1 MENEANIAGVIKKI
15 SQSSDEVYAKVCE
28 VLKVDEVEK
37 TVNVKPVDA
46 TAPIYNV
53 RLQAESETGGL
64 VLFPKVGSMVL
75 VVFINKNNAAVVNT
89 SEIEKLEL
97 VIENSELQI
106 DKDKFLFKREQVQL
120 QVDQEGFLLK
130 KENETLKKLI
140 ADLITAIKALKF
152 TTNNGPTIN
161 LINIADFIALENR
174 FNQFLK

>member
-1 MENEANIAGVIKKI
+1 MTHEENIAGAIKTITK
-15 SQSSDEVYAKVCE
+15 SSDEIYAKVCKVLE
-28 VLKVDEVEK
+28 VNVSEK
-37 TVNVKPVDA
+37 TVDVKPIGDSA
-46 TAPIYNV
+46 EIFDV

-97 VIENSELQI
+97 VIEKSELQI
-106 DKDKFLFKREQVQL
+106 DKDKFLFKREQVL
-120 QVDQEGFLLK
+120 LEVDQEGFLLK
-130 KENETLKKLI
+130 KENETLKKLM

>member
-1 MENEANIAGVIKKI
+1 MADENDLAGALKNITKT
-15 SQSSDEVYAKVCE
+15 SDEVYAKVCE
-28 VLKVDEVEK
+28 VLEIDQDEK
-37 TVNVKPVDA
+37 TVNVKPVDD
-46 TAPIYNV
+46 TAGIYNV

-120 QVDQEGFLLK
+120 EVDQEGFLLK
-130 KENETLKKLI
+130 KENETLKKLM